1 MRETPNLPP
10 FANLNEERQV
20 IHKDS
25 YVDVQEEEEEYD
37 KTETTILTNFM
48 CDEDSKA
55 FVFGYQVEQD
65 KLHVRIGINFS
76 KRMKKMCLG
85 QDLFDQGTEEQIR
98 TQTPNPLTRR
108 ELQVIGL
115 YDQVELVTPV
125 KQHFHKAFG
134 RM

>member
-25 YVDVQEEEEEYD
+25 YVDVQEEEGEYD

-76 KRMKKMCLG
+76 KRMKKMC
-85 QDLFDQGTEEQIR
+85 QIR